1 LHRLAIV
8 NVGQALSPAIPA
20 ILAIASALLTLSAA
34 AEVRQ
39 LDPSLIERVALE
51 ELHATNTPGA
61 AVAVVLGDQVVF
73 SHGYGVASVDNGA
86 PLTPDMLFRLGS
98 TTKMFTASAVVGL
111 ALEGKLDL
119 NAPVSRHIS
128 GLDPTIGQLTANQL
142 LSHTSGLH
150 DEAPMFGSHDETA
163 LGNGIQAWKADFLFA
178 PPGRIYSYSNPG
190 YWLAGYLA
198 ETVSGKPYADVIAER
213 VFAPLG
219 MQRSTLRPAM
229 AMTWPLVQ
237 GHEIRDGHPAVIRPA
252 ADNASGWPAGSIFS
266 SALELSRFVIA
277 FMNDGRLDGRQVLP
291 PKLIAIMS
299 SPHAEIPGGDQ
310 RYGYG
315 LQLSTSRGVHW
326 VEHGGSRAGYGSTI
340 RMAPDRKFAVIIVA
354 NRSGS
359 GMPNLADAIS
369 ESVLALDPKSER
381 EPATHPLAAEELHRC
396 AGVYVNGTSK
406 VELEA
411 DGGALKASMDGAVER
426 FTRAGDKFLLG
437 EGRPSKLV
445 LVPDSNGR
453 IEFVFVNG
461 RAFRRVN

>member
-1 LHRLAIV
+1 
-8 NVGQALSPAIPA
+8 VGQALSPANPL

-34 AEVRQ
+34 AEIRQ
-39 LDPSLIERVALE
+39 LDPALIERVALE
-51 ELHATNTPGA
+51 ELRSTNTPGA
-61 AVAVVLGDQVVF
+61 AVAVVLGDRVVF
-73 SHGYGVASVDNGA
+73 SHGYGVASVDTGA

-119 NAPVSRHIS
+119 NAPVSRYIS

-150 DEAPMFGSHDETA
+150 DEAPMFGSHDDAA
-163 LGNGIQAWKADFLFA
+163 LGNGIHAWKADFMFA

-198 ETVSGKPYADVIAER
+198 EAVSGKPYADLIATR
-213 VFAPLG
+213 ILVPLG

-229 AMTWPLVQ
+229 AMTWPLAQ

-252 ADNASGWPAGSIFS
+252 ADNASGWPAGSMFS

-277 FMNDGRLDGRQVLP
+277 FMNDGRLDGQQVLP
-291 PKLIAIMS
+291 PKVIAGIS

-310 RYGYG
+310 HYGYG
-315 LQLSTSRGVHW
+315 LQLSTSRGMHW

-340 RMAPDRKFAVIIVA
+340 RMAPERKFAVIIVA

-359 GMPNLADAIS
+359 GMPKLADAIS

-381 EPATHPLAAEELHRC
+381 EPSTHPLSAEELHRC

-411 DGGALKASMDGAVER
+411 DGGVLKANTDGAIQR
-426 FTRAGDKFLLG
+426 FPRAGDKFLSN
-437 EGRPSKLV
+437 EGQSSKLV

-453 IEFVFVNG
+453 VEFVFVNG
-461 RAFRRVN
+461 RAFRRVQ

>member
-1 LHRLAIV
+1 VYRVTGAVVIFAV
-8 NVGQALSPAIPA
+8 
-20 ILAIASALLTLSAA
+20 LTFAAA

-39 LDPSLIERVALE
+39 LDPALVQRVALE
-51 ELHATNTPGA
+51 ELQASKTPGA

-73 SHGYGVASVDNGA
+73 SHGYGLASVDTGA

-119 NAPVSRHIS
+119 NAPVSRYIS

-150 DEAPMFGSHDETA
+150 DEAPMFGSHDDAA
-163 LGNGIQAWKADFLFA
+163 LGNGIHAWKADFLFA

-198 ETVSGKPYADVIAER
+198 ETVSGKLYADVIAER
-213 VFAPLG
+213 IFAPLG

-229 AMTWPLVQ
+229 AMTWPLAQ

-291 PKLIAIMS
+291 QKLIAIMS

-310 RYGYG
+310 HYGYG
-315 LQLSTSRGVHW
+315 FELSASRGVHW

-359 GMPNLADAIS
+359 GMPKLADAIS
-369 ESVLALDPKSER
+369 EAVLALDPKSER
-381 EPATHPLAAEELHRC
+381 EPAAHPLTTEELHRC
-396 AGVYVNGTSK
+396 AGAYVNGTSK
-406 VELEA
+406 VELEP
-411 DGGALKASMDGAVER
+411 DGGALKASIDGTFER
-426 FTRAGDKFLLG
+426 ITRAGDKFLLG
-437 EGRPSKLV
+437 DGQPSKLV

-461 RAFRRVN
+461 RAFRRAN

>member
-1 LHRLAIV
+1 VYRVTGAVVIFAV
-8 NVGQALSPAIPA
+8 
-20 ILAIASALLTLSAA
+20 LTFAAA

-39 LDPSLIERVALE
+39 LDPALVQRVALE
-51 ELHATNTPGA
+51 ELQASKTPGA

-73 SHGYGVASVDNGA
+73 SHGYGLASVDTGA

-119 NAPVSRHIS
+119 NAPVSRYIS

-150 DEAPMFGSHDETA
+150 DEAPMFGSHDDAA
-163 LGNGIQAWKADFLFA
+163 LGNGIHAWKADFLFA

-213 VFAPLG
+213 IFAPLG
-219 MQRSTLRPAM
+219 MQRSTVRPAM
-229 AMTWPLVQ
+229 AMTWPLAQ

-291 PKLIAIMS
+291 QKLIAIMS

-310 RYGYG
+310 HYGYG
-315 LQLSTSRGVHW
+315 FELSASRGVHW

-359 GMPNLADAIS
+359 GMPKLADAIS
-369 ESVLALDPKSER
+369 EAVLALDPKSER
-381 EPATHPLAAEELHRC
+381 EPAAHPLTTEELHRC
-396 AGVYVNGTSK
+396 AGAYVNGTSK
-406 VELEA
+406 VELEP
-411 DGGALKASMDGAVER
+411 DGGALKASIDGTFER
-426 FTRAGDKFLLG
+426 ITRAGDKFLLG
-437 EGRPSKLV
+437 DGQPSKLV
-445 LVPDSNGR
+445 LVPDSNGQ

-461 RAFRRVN
+461 RAFRRAN

>member
-1 LHRLAIV
+1 VYRVTGAVVIFAV
-8 NVGQALSPAIPA
+8 
-20 ILAIASALLTLSAA
+20 LTFAAA

-39 LDPSLIERVALE
+39 LDPALVQRVALE
-51 ELHATNTPGA
+51 ELQASKTPGA

-73 SHGYGVASVDNGA
+73 SHGYGLASVDTGA

-119 NAPVSRHIS
+119 NAPVSRYIS

-150 DEAPMFGSHDETA
+150 DEAPMFGSHDDAA
-163 LGNGIQAWKADFLFA
+163 LGNGIHAWKADFLFA

-213 VFAPLG
+213 IFAPLG

-229 AMTWPLVQ
+229 AMTWPLAQ

-291 PKLIAIMS
+291 QKLIAIMS

-310 RYGYG
+310 HYGYG
-315 LQLSTSRGVHW
+315 FELSASRGVHW

-359 GMPNLADAIS
+359 GMPKLADAIS
-369 ESVLALDPKSER
+369 EAVLALDPKSER
-381 EPATHPLAAEELHRC
+381 EPAAHPLTTEELHRC
-396 AGVYVNGTSK
+396 AGAYVNGTSK
-406 VELEA
+406 VELEP
-411 DGGALKASMDGAVER
+411 DGGALKASIDGTFER
-426 FTRAGDKFLLG
+426 ITRAGDKFLLG
-437 EGRPSKLV
+437 DGQPSKLV

-461 RAFRRVN
+461 RAFRRAN

>member
-1 LHRLAIV
+1 MHRLAA
-8 NVGQALSPAIPA
+8 ALAFFVFTAPAQIH
-20 ILAIASALLTLSAA
+20 
-34 AEVRQ
+34 Q
-39 LDPSLIERVALE
+39 LDSGFIERAALE
-51 ELHATNTPGA
+51 ELQATKTPGT
-61 AVAVVLGDQVVF
+61 AVAVVMGDQVIF
-73 SHGYGVASVDNGA
+73 SHGYGVASVDTGA

-111 ALEGKLDL
+111 ALDGKLDL
-119 NAPVSRHIS
+119 NAPVSQYIS

-163 LGNGIQAWKADFLFA
+163 LGIGIHTWKADFLFA

-198 ETVSGKPYADVIAER
+198 ETVAGKPYADVIAER
-213 VFAPLG
+213 VFSPLG
-219 MQRSTLRPAM
+219 MTHSTLRPSM
-229 AMTWPLVQ
+229 AMTWPLAQ
-237 GHEIRDGHPAVIRPA
+237 GHEIRDGKPAVIRPA

-266 SALELSRFVIA
+266 SALELSRLVIA

-299 SPHAEIPGGDQ
+299 SPHAEIPGSDDH
-310 RYGYG
+310 YGYG

-340 RMAPDRKFAVIIVA
+340 RMAPEQKFAVIIVA

-359 GMPNLADAIS
+359 GMPKLADAIS
-369 ESVLALDPKSER
+369 EAMLALDPKSET
-381 EPATHPLAAEELHRC
+381 EPATHSLDAEEVRRR

-406 VELEA
+406 VRLEA
-411 DGGALKASMDGAVER
+411 DGGALKANIDGTVAR
-426 FTRAGDKFLLG
+426 FTRAGDKFLIG
-437 EGRPSKLV
+437 EANGAVQPSKLV
-445 LVPDSNGR
+445 LVPDSSGR

-461 RAFRRVN
+461 RAFRRAE

>member
-1 LHRLAIV
+1 MYRVTGAVVIFAV
-8 NVGQALSPAIPA
+8 
-20 ILAIASALLTLSAA
+20 LTFAAA

-39 LDPSLIERVALE
+39 LDPALVQRVALE
-51 ELHATNTPGA
+51 ELQASKTPGA

-73 SHGYGVASVDNGA
+73 SHGYGLASVDTGA

-119 NAPVSRHIS
+119 NAPVSRYIS

-150 DEAPMFGSHDETA
+150 DEAPMFGSHDDAA
-163 LGNGIQAWKADFLFA
+163 LGNGIHAWKADFLFA

-198 ETVSGKPYADVIAER
+198 ETVNGKPYADVIAER
-213 VFAPLG
+213 IFAPLG

-229 AMTWPLVQ
+229 AMTWPLAQ

-291 PKLIAIMS
+291 QKLIAIMS

-310 RYGYG
+310 HYGYG
-315 LQLSTSRGVHW
+315 FELSASRGVHW

-340 RMAPDRKFAVIIVA
+340 RMVPDRKFAVIIVA

-359 GMPNLADAIS
+359 GMPKLADAIS
-369 ESVLALDPKSER
+369 EAVLALDPKSER
-381 EPATHPLAAEELHRC
+381 EPAAHPLTTEELHRC
-396 AGVYVNGTSK
+396 AGAYVNGTSK
-406 VELEA
+406 VELEP
-411 DGGALKASMDGAVER
+411 DGGALKASIDGTFER
-426 FTRAGDKFLLG
+426 ITRAGDKFLLG
-437 EGRPSKLV
+437 DGQPSKLV

-461 RAFRRVN
+461 RAFRRAN

>member
-1 LHRLAIV
+1 VYRVTGAVVIFAV
-8 NVGQALSPAIPA
+8 
-20 ILAIASALLTLSAA
+20 LTFAAA

-39 LDPSLIERVALE
+39 LDPALVQRVALE
-51 ELHATNTPGA
+51 ELQASKTPGA

-73 SHGYGVASVDNGA
+73 SHGYGLASVDTGA

-119 NAPVSRHIS
+119 NAPVSRYIS

-150 DEAPMFGSHDETA
+150 DEAPMFGSHDDAA
-163 LGNGIQAWKADFLFA
+163 LGNGIHAWKADFLFA

-198 ETVSGKPYADVIAER
+198 ETVSGKLYADVIAER
-213 VFAPLG
+213 IFAPLG

-229 AMTWPLVQ
+229 AMTWPLAQ

-291 PKLIAIMS
+291 QKLIAIMS

-310 RYGYG
+310 HYGYG
-315 LQLSTSRGVHW
+315 FELSASRGVHW

-340 RMAPDRKFAVIIVA
+340 RMVPDRKFAVIIVA

-359 GMPNLADAIS
+359 GMPKLADAIS
-369 ESVLALDPKSER
+369 EAVLALDPKSER
-381 EPATHPLAAEELHRC
+381 EPAAHPLTTEELHRC
-396 AGVYVNGTSK
+396 AGAYVNGTSK
-406 VELEA
+406 VELEP
-411 DGGALKASMDGAVER
+411 DGGALKASIDGTFER
-426 FTRAGDKFLLG
+426 ITRAGDKFLLG
-437 EGRPSKLV
+437 DGQPSKLV

-461 RAFRRVN
+461 RAFRRAN

>member
-1 LHRLAIV
+1 
-8 NVGQALSPAIPA
+8 VGQALLSANPA
-20 ILAIASALLTLSAA
+20 ILAIVSLLLAFSAA

-39 LDPSLIERVALE
+39 LDPAFIERVALE
-51 ELHATNTPGA
+51 ELQATKTPGA

-73 SHGYGVASVDNGA
+73 SHGYGVASVDTGA
-86 PLTPDMLFRLGS
+86 PMTPDMLFRLGS

-119 NAPVSRHIS
+119 NAPVSRYIS
-128 GLDPTIGQLTANQL
+128 RLDSAIGQLTANQL

-163 LGNGIQAWKADFLFA
+163 LGIGIHAWKADFLFA

-198 ETVSGKPYADVIAER
+198 ETVAGKPYADVIAER
-213 VFAPLG
+213 VFSPLG
-219 MQRSTLRPAM
+219 MTRSTLRPTM
-229 AMTWPLVQ
+229 AMTWPLAQ
-237 GHEIRDGHPAVIRPA
+237 GHEVREGKQVVIRPA

-277 FMNDGRLDGRQVLP
+277 FMNDGRLDGREVLR

-299 SPHAEIPGGDQ
+299 SLHAEIPGGDDH
-310 RYGYG
+310 YGYG

-340 RMAPDRKFAVIIVA
+340 RMAPEQKFAVIIVA

-359 GMPNLADAIS
+359 GMPKLADAIS
-369 ESVLALDPKSER
+369 EAMLALDPKSER
-381 EPATHPLAAEELHRC
+381 EPATHPLTTEELRRC
-396 AGVYVNGTSK
+396 AAVYVNGTSQ
-406 VELEA
+406 VRLEA
-411 DGGALKASMDGAVER
+411 DGGALKVTMDGRVER
-426 FTRAGDKFLLG
+426 FTRAAVKYLLAEPNGTG
-437 EGRPSKLV
+437 EPLKLV
-445 LVPDSNGR
+445 LVPDASGR
-453 IEFVFVNG
+453 IEFVFING
-461 RAFRRVN
+461 RAFRRAD

>member
-1 LHRLAIV
+1 MYRVTGAVVIFAV
-8 NVGQALSPAIPA
+8 
-20 ILAIASALLTLSAA
+20 LTFAAA

-39 LDPSLIERVALE
+39 LDPALVQRVALE
-51 ELHATNTPGA
+51 ELQASKTPGA

-73 SHGYGVASVDNGA
+73 SHGYGLASVDTGA

-119 NAPVSRHIS
+119 NAPVSRYIS

-150 DEAPMFGSHDETA
+150 DEAPMFGSHDDAA
-163 LGNGIQAWKADFLFA
+163 LGNGIHAWKADFLFA

-198 ETVSGKPYADVIAER
+198 ETVNGKPYADVIAER
-213 VFAPLG
+213 IFAPLG
-219 MQRSTLRPAM
+219 MQRSTVRPAV
-229 AMTWPLVQ
+229 AMTWPLAQ

-291 PKLIAIMS
+291 QKLIAIMS

-310 RYGYG
+310 HYGYG
-315 LQLSTSRGVHW
+315 FELSASRGVHW

-359 GMPNLADAIS
+359 GMPKLADAIS
-369 ESVLALDPKSER
+369 EAVLALDPKSER
-381 EPATHPLAAEELHRC
+381 EPAAHPLTTEELHRC
-396 AGVYVNGTSK
+396 AGAYVNGTSK
-406 VELEA
+406 VELEP
-411 DGGALKASMDGAVER
+411 DGGALKASIDGTFER
-426 FTRAGDKFLLG
+426 ITRAGDKFLLG
-437 EGRPSKLV
+437 DGQPSKLV

-461 RAFRRVN
+461 RAFRRAN